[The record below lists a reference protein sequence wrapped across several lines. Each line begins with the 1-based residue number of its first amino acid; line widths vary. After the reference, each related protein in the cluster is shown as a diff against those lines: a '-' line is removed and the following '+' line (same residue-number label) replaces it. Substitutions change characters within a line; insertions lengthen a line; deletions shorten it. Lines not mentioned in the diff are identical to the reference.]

1 MPKITYAR
9 LRASGTGVA
18 MTRREFMTVGGGA
31 AATWPL
37 AARAQHKERVYRIG
51 YLSAPSRASVQR
63 TLDAFLRKLRELGWV
78 EGSNLVI
85 DYRWADGDI
94 ARLPELAA
102 ELGRQNVDLIV
113 APNTAAAVAAKNAT
127 SSIPT
132 VMVFPGEPVELNLI
146 SSLHQPDTNIP
157 HTTFPS

>member
-9 LRASGTGVA
+9 LRASGTGLA
-18 MTRREFMTVGGGA
+18 MKRREFIPVVGGA

-94 ARLPELAA
+94 ARLHELTAD
-102 ELGRQNVDLIV
+102 LIRQN
-113 APNTAAAVAAKNAT
+113 
-127 SSIPT
+127 
-132 VMVFPGEPVELNLI
+132 
-146 SSLHQPDTNIP
+146 
-157 HTTFPS
+157 